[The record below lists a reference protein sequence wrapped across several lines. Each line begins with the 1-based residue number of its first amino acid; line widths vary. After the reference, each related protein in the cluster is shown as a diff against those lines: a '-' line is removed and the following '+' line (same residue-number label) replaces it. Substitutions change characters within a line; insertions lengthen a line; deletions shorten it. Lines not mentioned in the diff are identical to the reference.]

1 MGGQGSGPRR
11 SANSPDRGHR
21 DWYQLERWRKLAKAQ
36 LRREP
41 LCARCLDVGRVTPA
55 TVADHVVAHGGDWN
69 RFLLGK
75 LQSLCASC
83 HSGAKQF
90 EEVHGYYPDIGLDG
104 FPLDPRHPVYRR
116 R

>member
-1 MGGQGSGPRR
+1 
-11 SANSPDRGHR
+11 
-21 DWYQLERWRKLAKAQ
+21 
-36 LRREP
+36 
-41 LCARCLDVGRVTPA
+41 LDAGRVTPA

-83 HSGAKQF
+83 HSGGKQF
-90 EEVHGYYPDIGLDG
+90 EEVRGYYPDIGLDG
-104 FPLDPRHPVYRR
+104 FPLDPRHPVHRR

>member
-1 MGGQGSGPRR
+1 VDKAAAHNARR
-11 SANSPDRGHR
+11 IRLIADT

-41 LCARCLDVGRVTPA
+41 LCARCLDAGRVTPA

-69 RFLLGK
+69 RFLLGE

-83 HSGAKQF
+83 HSGGKQF
-90 EEVHGYYPDIGLDG
+90 EEVHGFLVGPSDG
-104 FPLDPRHPVYRR
+104 KMRELQ
-116 R
+116 